1 MKKKLLATIVAVCLS
16 LTACNSTEQT
26 KDVQANEK
34 KDKNTEQ
41 QTATTSPKAKEI
53 KEKVQWRDYHKI
65 IVFR

>member
-1 MKKKLLATIVAVCLS
+1 MYKRM
-16 LTACNSTEQT
+16 
-26 KDVQANEK
+26 K

-53 KEKVQWRDYHKI
+53 KRKVQWRDYHKI